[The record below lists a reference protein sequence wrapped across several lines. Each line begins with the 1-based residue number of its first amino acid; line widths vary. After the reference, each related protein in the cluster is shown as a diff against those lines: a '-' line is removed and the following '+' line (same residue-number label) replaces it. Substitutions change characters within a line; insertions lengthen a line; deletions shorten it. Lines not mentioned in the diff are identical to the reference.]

1 MAVSLL
7 SLCFD
12 SLRCQLLAN
21 KHSCTLTP
29 LAPGKEAVGP
39 KLSNTP
45 APCVTKAGTDFG
57 SQLEKVGEF
66 VLKRYHYFL
75 FFFRLL
81 FSGCWFFS
89 PFLCLCFQVV
99 DFSVFLSVVLCL
111 CFQVVDF
118 SLCVSVC
125 HSLSLSVSLSAFL
138 WLCPSLHPDITIM
151 VDWAVKKI
159 ILCLTL
165 CACPCVSLPWCN
177 CHGWLGSKNQF
188 FLFLTLSVSSPHPCP
203 ISPCFGNAIILR

>member
-1 MAVSLL
+1 MLQASIVEEVIPFSSLENVNDLMAVSLL

-66 VLKRYHYFL
+66 VLKRYHNFL
-75 FFFRLL
+75 IFFRLL
-81 FSGCWFFS
+81 FSGC
-89 PFLCLCFQVV
+89 
-99 DFSVFLSVVLCL
+99 
-111 CFQVVDF
+111 
-118 SLCVSVC
+118 
-125 HSLSLSVSLSAFL
+125 
-138 WLCPSLHPDITIM
+138 
-151 VDWAVKKI
+151 
-159 ILCLTL
+159 
-165 CACPCVSLPWCN
+165 
-177 CHGWLGSKNQF
+177 
-188 FLFLTLSVSSPHPCP
+188 
-203 ISPCFGNAIILR
+203 